1 MTLLC
6 GGLHNEARVPEFR
19 LPGTKRVMKDSFRK
33 LFPSR
38 RLSRTF
44 LLKEPESRETINTR
58 YPGGEACAAPGFL
71 LTDSVLIAQV

>member
-1 MTLLC
+1 MTQLF
-6 GGLHNEARVPEFR
+6 GGLNIWARVPEFR

-44 LLKEPESRETINTR
+44 PRTFLLKEPEFGDTILIMQT
-58 YPGGEACAAPGFL
+58 AA
-71 LTDSVLIAQV
+71 